1 MSADLLAAPV
11 SSAPVSTMSQGA
23 VPAPDASASAVP
35 VSTVLPADQWR
46 AREASH
52 QERADALS
60 AGRRARSGT
69 GATHPVDDFLFTY
82 YPMRPGLLRR
92 WHPGAGS
99 LLEGAATEERA
110 GWKWYA
116 TRGDDSYVDARAFVT
131 TTERSLRF
139 IVKLLA
145 STAAR
150 PASFGCFGLHEWAM
164 VYRQEEHR
172 HEAPLRLSQ
181 DTTDSVV
188 ESHKIVCT
196 HFDAFRFFTPAAI
209 GLNRLDPTRE
219 NQPQLEQP
227 GCLHAG
233 MDVYKWAT
241 KLGPLV
247 PGELLLDAFEL
258 ARDIRQVDMRAS
270 PYDLSEWGYTPI
282 TIETPDGKAHYVRAQ
297 REFADRGN
305 VLRGRLLAAVA
316 PLLPAENTSAPD
328 RGVRSG
334 ARKI

>member
-1 MSADLLAAPV
+1 MSVDLLAA
-11 SSAPVSTMSQGA
+11 SVSTVLEST
-23 VPAPDASASAVP
+23 APPSARAASAVP
-35 VSTVLPADQWR
+35 TSVVLSPEQWR
-46 AREASH
+46 DREARH
-52 QERADALS
+52 QARADALS

-92 WHPGAGS
+92 WHPGAGAR
-99 LLEGAATEERA
+99 LEGAASEERA
-110 GWKWYA
+110 SWKWYA
-116 TRGDDSYVDARAFVT
+116 SRGDDSYVDAHAFVG

-139 IVKLLA
+139 IVNLLG

-181 DTTDSVV
+181 DTTDTVV

-196 HFDAFRFFTPAAI
+196 HFDAFRFFTPPAI

-270 PYDLSEWGYTPI
+270 PYDLSAWGYEPI
-282 TIETPDGKAHYVRAQ
+282 AIETPDGKAHYVRAQ
-297 REFADRGN
+297 REFAERGN
-305 VLRGRLLAAVA
+305 VLRGRLIAAVA
-316 PLLPAENTSAPD
+316 PLLPEAPLPM
-328 RGVRSG
+328 RVSTGG